1 MDLPKFVV
9 FNSLSNKNYL
19 CPGGTHGYMKFEA
32 MDVVRWGVKH
42 EVQKAKTGGGLIHIR
57 CCDTGKYWTWGLS
70 KDSVQFITA
79 QADQPGE
86 DTTTRACTLIKP
98 CHNTKD
104 GVKVINLE
112 VMYVGEWWPIGG
124 NKGGYLVSGDEDF
137 IISNW
142 ESLPANQPQEP
153 SIGDK
158 NMDTECAGATLGS
171 EEMDLPKFVSF
182 NSISNKNYL
191 RPDGINSY
199 IKFGAVDVISWGVKH
214 EVQKAKSGG
223 GLVHIRCCDT
233 GKYWSWGLT
242 DYSKSFIVSQ
252 ANQPGEDTTTGACT
266 LIKPSQYTKDGVSV
280 VNFQVMYEG
289 TWWSIGGDNEG
300 YLVIGGEDFIVSDWE
315 LLPHIGNEEMDLP
328 KFVVFNSLSNKNYLR
343 PGGINSY
350 MKFEV
355 VEVVKWGVKH
365 EVQKAKYGDGLVH
378 IRCCDTSKYWSW
390 GLTTDSVNFIT
401 AQADQPGEDTT
412 TRACTLIKP
421 SHNTKDGVK
430 VVNLQVMYQ
439 GKWLSVGRNEGGYL
453 VAGDEDF
460 IVPNWETLPPNQLQ
474 GLGNKNIN
482 TGGTGAS
489 IGSEKMAFQK
499 FKEEMD
505 LPKFEEEV
513 DLPKFVVFNSLLNK
527 NYLRPEG
534 ANSYMKFEVV
544 DAISWGV
551 KHEVMKKKSGGG
563 LVHIR
568 CCDTGKYWSWGL
580 TDYSRS
586 YIVAQADHP
595 VEDTTTRACTLI
607 KPSQYTK
614 DGVSVVNLQVMHKG
628 TWWSIGGDGGGYLVT
643 GGEDFIISDWELL
656 PRNQLKGPSVGD
668 KNMYTG
674 GTSAST
680 GNEEMDLP
688 KFEDE
693 MRLTKIVV
701 FNSLL
706 NTNYLRPVGQNCYM
720 KFDQTADLGSWGV
733 KHEIQMSKSGGGLV
747 HIRCCDN
754 GKYWAWGPT
763 KDSVDFI
770 TAQANQ
776 PGEDTSTRVCTLIK
790 PSFNTKDGVSA
801 INLEVMYQG
810 TWWPI
815 GGDSRGYLKVGGE
828 DFIVSDWESLP
839 PKQPQGASDGDKN
852 TNTGGGVLIGDTT
865 MEGGVSFGS
874 SNNIG
879 APVSIGNTTVNYQ
892 LLATQIPQEVVH
904 QLGTQ
909 LSEMVDQLFV
919 NMNTGGFRGAEA
931 WLATA
936 QRCESS
942 GRGSEQN
949 VGCKVDKLIG
959 KGGCNCLYK
968 GILPDG
974 KPVAVKVSKS
984 SKESWKDFTQVVDVL
999 IGVCVEDNALI
1010 SVYDLLPKGNLE
1022 ENLHVAIGIAEALN
1036 YLHNE
1041 SSPPVIHRDFKSS
1054 NILLLDEFEPKL
1066 SDFGLAIWGP
1076 SDSSFLTDN
1085 DVVVTFWY
1093 LAPEYFMYGK
1103 GSDKINAYSFGVVVL
1118 ELLSGRKPIS
1128 SESTKG
1134 QERLVMWAKL
1144 KLESGDL
1151 RSILDPNLDGNIDE
1165 VQIQRMALAVRFCL
1179 IRSARLHPK
1188 TRQFRG
1194 RGLRRHSAIFLLV
1207 WPWWLDG
1214 TQFLGVFL
1222 FYENCEMRL
1231 LVESTESHMTLALLD
1246 TEDTSTSFSSGEPS
1260 SGTSSEEYLKGRWN
1274 RSSSLD

>member
-9 FNSLSNKNYL
+9 INSLSNENYL
-19 CPGGTHGYMKFEA
+19 RPGGTNGYMKFEA

-57 CCDTGKYWTWGLS
+57 CCDTGKYWTWGLT

-98 CHNTKD
+98 SHNTKD
-104 GVKVINLE
+104 GVKVVNLE

-158 NMDTECAGATLGS
+158 NMDTECTGATLGS

-182 NSISNKNYL
+182 NSLLNKNYL
-191 RPDGINSY
+191 CPDGINSY

-214 EVQKAKSGG
+214 EIQKAKSGG

-242 DYSKSFIVSQ
+242 DYSKRFIVSQ
-252 ANQPGEDTTTGACT
+252 ANQPGEDTTTRACT

-300 YLVIGGEDFIVSDWE
+300 YLVTGGEDFIISDWE
-315 LLPHIGNEEMDLP
+315 LLPPIGSEEMDLP
-328 KFVVFNSLSNKNYLR
+328 KFVVFNSLSNENYLR

-355 VEVVKWGVKH
+355 VDVVKWGVKH
-365 EVQKAKYGDGLVH
+365 EVQKAKYGGGLVH

-430 VVNLQVMYQ
+430 VVNLQVMCQ

-460 IVPNWETLPPNQLQ
+460 IVSNWETLPPNQLQ
-474 GLGNKNIN
+474 GLGDKNSNI
-482 TGGTGAS
+482 GGTGAS

-505 LPKFEEEV
+505 LLKFEEEV

-586 YIVAQADHP
+586 YIVAQANHP

-614 DGVSVVNLQVMHKG
+614 DGVTVVNLQVMHKG
-628 TWWSIGGDGGGYLVT
+628 TWWSIGGDGRT
-643 GGEDFIISDWELL
+643 
-656 PRNQLKGPSVGD
+656 R
-668 KNMYTG
+668 
-674 GTSAST
+674 
-680 GNEEMDLP
+680 NEEMDLP
-688 KFEDE
+688 KFEEE
-693 MRLTKIVV
+693 MHLTKIVV

-706 NTNYLRPVGQNCYM
+706 NKNYLCPVGQNCYL
-720 KFDQTADLGSWGV
+720 KFDQTADVGRWGV

-776 PGEDTSTRVCTLIK
+776 PGEDTSTRACTLIK
-790 PSFNTKDGVSA
+790 PSFNTKDGVSV

-815 GGDSRGYLKVGGE
+815 GGDSRGYLTSGGE
-828 DFIVSDWESLP
+828 DFVILDWESLVSN
-839 PKQPQGASDGDKN
+839 QPQGASDGNKN
-852 TNTGGGVLIGDTT
+852 TKTGGDVTLGDASI
-865 MEGGVSFGS
+865 EGGVFFGNAS
-874 SNNIG
+874 IG
-879 APVSIGNTTVNYQ
+879 APILINSTIMNNIEPLT
-892 LLATQIPQEVVH
+892 TQIQEMMR
-904 QLGTQ
+904 QLQTVAIGGGGST
-909 LSEMVDQLFV
+909 L
-919 NMNTGGFRGAEA
+919 NMNT
-931 WLATA
+931 
-936 QRCESS
+936 
-942 GRGSEQN
+942 
-949 VGCKVDKLIG
+949 K
-959 KGGCNCLYK
+959 
-968 GILPDG
+968 DG
-974 KPVAVKVSKS
+974 
-984 SKESWKDFTQVVDVL
+984 
-999 IGVCVEDNALI
+999 
-1010 SVYDLLPKGNLE
+1010 
-1022 ENLHVAIGIAEALN
+1022 
-1036 YLHNE
+1036 
-1041 SSPPVIHRDFKSS
+1041 
-1054 NILLLDEFEPKL
+1054 
-1066 SDFGLAIWGP
+1066 
-1076 SDSSFLTDN
+1076 
-1085 DVVVTFWY
+1085 
-1093 LAPEYFMYGK
+1093 
-1103 GSDKINAYSFGVVVL
+1103 
-1118 ELLSGRKPIS
+1118 
-1128 SESTKG
+1128 
-1134 QERLVMWAKL
+1134 
-1144 KLESGDL
+1144 
-1151 RSILDPNLDGNIDE
+1151 
-1165 VQIQRMALAVRFCL
+1165 
-1179 IRSARLHPK
+1179 
-1188 TRQFRG
+1188 
-1194 RGLRRHSAIFLLV
+1194 
-1207 WPWWLDG
+1207 
-1214 TQFLGVFL
+1214 
-1222 FYENCEMRL
+1222 
-1231 LVESTESHMTLALLD
+1231 
-1246 TEDTSTSFSSGEPS
+1246 
-1260 SGTSSEEYLKGRWN
+1260 
-1274 RSSSLD
+1274 

>member
-1 MDLPKFVV
+1 MEKERMDLSKFVV

-19 CPGGTHGYMKFEA
+19 CPGGKHGYMKFEA
-32 MDVVRWGVKH
+32 MDIVRWGVKH
-42 EVQKAKTGGGLIHIR
+42 EVHKAKTGGGLIHIR

-98 CHNTKD
+98 SHNTKD
-104 GVKVINLE
+104 GVKVVNLE
-112 VMYVGEWWPIGG
+112 VMYVGKWWPIGG

-158 NMDTECAGATLGS
+158 NMDTECAGATIGS

-199 IKFGAVDVISWGVKH
+199 IKFGAVDVISWGVQH

-252 ANQPGEDTTTGACT
+252 ANQPGEDTTTRACT

-289 TWWSIGGDNEG
+289 TWWSIGGDDEG
-300 YLVIGGEDFIVSDWE
+300 YLVTGGEDFIVSDWE
-315 LLPHIGNEEMDLP
+315 LLPPIGNEEMDLP
-328 KFVVFNSLSNKNYLR
+328 KFVVFNSLSNENYLR

-355 VEVVKWGVKH
+355 VDVVKWGVKH
-365 EVQKAKYGDGLVH
+365 EVQKAKYGGGLVH
-378 IRCCDTSKYWSW
+378 IKCCNTSKYWSW

-412 TRACTLIKP
+412 TRAC
-421 SHNTKDGVK
+421 
-430 VVNLQVMYQ
+430 
-439 GKWLSVGRNEGGYL
+439 RNEGGYL

-460 IVPNWETLPPNQLQ
+460 IVSNWETLPPNQLQ
-474 GLGNKNIN
+474 GLGDKNIN
-482 TGGTGAS
+482 TGATGAS

-586 YIVAQADHP
+586 YIVAQANHP

-656 PRNQLKGPSVGD
+656 PRNLLKGPSVGD

-680 GNEEMDLP
+680 GNEEIDLP
-688 KFEDE
+688 KFEEE
-693 MRLTKIVV
+693 MHLTKIIV
-701 FNSLL
+701 FNSLF
-706 NTNYLRPVGQNCYM
+706 NKNYLCPVGQNRYM
-720 KFDQTADLGSWGV
+720 KFDQTANVGSWGV

-754 GKYWAWGPT
+754 DKYWAWGPT

-770 TAQANQ
+770 TAQAKQ
-776 PGEDTSTRVCTLIK
+776 PGEDTSTRACTLFK

-828 DFIVSDWESLP
+828 DFIVSDWESLS
-839 PKQPQGASDGDKN
+839 PKQPQRASNGDKN

-865 MEGGVSFGS
+865 LEGGVSFGS

-892 LLATQIPQEVVH
+892 LLAAQIPQEVVH

-909 LSEMVDQLFV
+909 LSEMVDQLIV
-919 NMNTGGFRGAEA
+919 NMNTGDTGTEFGDSETLEIARHSLANFNPLRQHKALSTSSFSFHSEDFGEQRPGWPLLSVSPLSKGGGFSPMTPIEAESPFSPQSNS
-931 WLATA
+931 TTDT
-936 QRCESS
+936 
-942 GRGSEQN
+942 N
-949 VGCKVDKLIG
+949 KLIG

-974 KPVAVKVSKS
+974 KPVTVKVLKS

-999 IGVCVEDNALI
+999 IDSWSL
-1010 SVYDLLPKGNLE
+1010 KQ
-1022 ENLHVAIGIAEALN
+1022 
-1036 YLHNE
+1036 
-1041 SSPPVIHRDFKSS
+1041 
-1054 NILLLDEFEPKL
+1054 L

-1085 DVVVTFWY
+1085 DVVVTFRY
-1093 LAPEYFMYGK
+1093 LAPVYFMYGK
-1103 GSDKINAYSFGVVVL
+1103 VSDKINAYSFGVVVL

-1134 QERLVMWAKL
+1134 QESLVMWAKP

-1179 IRSARLHPK
+1179 IRSARLCPK
-1188 TRQFRG
+1188 MRKVLNILKGDKDVEEFVKSQFGDQRG
-1194 RGLRRHSAIFLLV
+1194 TENDENTDDEVYPHS
-1207 WPWWLDG
+1207 
-1214 TQFLGVFL
+1214 
-1222 FYENCEMRL
+1222 
-1231 LVESTESHMTLALLD
+1231 STESHLTLVLLD

-1260 SGTSSEEYLKGRWN
+1260 SGTSSEEYLKGRCS

>member
-19 CPGGTHGYMKFEA
+19 RPGGTNGYMKFEA
-32 MDVVRWGVKH
+32 MDVGRWGVKH

-57 CCDTGKYWTWGLS
+57 CCDTGKYWTWGLT

-98 CHNTKD
+98 SHNTKD
-104 GVKVINLE
+104 GVKVVNLE

-124 NKGGYLVSGDEDF
+124 NKKGYLVSGDEDF
-137 IISNW
+137 IISHW
-142 ESLPANQPQEP
+142 ESLPANQSQEP

-158 NMDTECAGATLGS
+158 NMDAECIGATLGS

-182 NSISNKNYL
+182 NSLLNKNYL
-191 RPDGINSY
+191 HPDGINSY

-223 GLVHIRCCDT
+223 GLIHIRCCDT

-242 DYSKSFIVSQ
+242 DYSKSFIVTQ
-252 ANQPGEDTTTGACT
+252 ANQPGEDTTTRACT
-266 LIKPSQYTKDGVSV
+266 LIKPSQYTKDGVNV
-280 VNFQVMYEG
+280 VNLQVMYEG
-289 TWWSIGGDNEG
+289 TWWSIGGDDEG
-300 YLVIGGEDFIVSDWE
+300 YLVTGGEDFIISDWE
-315 LLPHIGNEEMDLP
+315 LLPPIGNEEMDLP
-328 KFVVFNSLSNKNYLR
+328 KFVVFNSLSNENYLR
-343 PGGINSY
+343 PGGINSF

-355 VEVVKWGVKH
+355 VDVIKWGVKH
-365 EVQKAKYGDGLVH
+365 EVQKAKYGGGLVH

-390 GLTTDSVNFIT
+390 GLTTNSVNFIT

-439 GKWLSVGRNEGGYL
+439 GKWLSVGKNEGGYL

-460 IVPNWETLPPNQLQ
+460 IVSNWEMLPPNQLQ
-474 GLGNKNIN
+474 GLGDKNMN

-489 IGSEKMAFQK
+489 IGSEKIAFQK

-551 KHEVMKKKSGGG
+551 KHEVMKKKSEGGLVHIRCCDTGKYWSWGLTDYSRSYIVAQANHPVEDTTTRACTLIKPSQYTKDGVSVVNLQVMYEGTWWSIGGDNEGYLVTGGEDFIISDWELLPPIGNEEKDLPKFVVFNSLSNENYLRPGGINSYMKFEVMDVVKWGVKHEVQKAKYGGGLVHIRCCDTSKYWSWGLTTDSVNFITAQADQLVEDTTTRACTLIKPSYNTKDGVKFVNLQVMYQGKWLSVGRNERGYLVAGDEDFIVSNWEMLPPNQLQGLGDKNINTGGTGASIGSEKMAFQKFKEEMDLPKFEEEVDLPKFVVFNSLLNKNYLRPEGTNSYMKFEVVDAISWGGKHEVMKKKSGGG

-586 YIVAQADHP
+586 YIVAQANHP

-656 PRNQLKGPSVGD
+656 PPNQPQGPSVGD

-680 GNEEMDLP
+680 GNEEMNLP
-688 KFEDE
+688 EFEEE
-693 MRLTKIVV
+693 MHLTKIVV

-706 NTNYLRPVGQNCYM
+706 NKNYLRPVGQNCYM
-720 KFDQTADLGSWGV
+720 KFDQTANVGSWGV
-733 KHEIQMSKSGGGLV
+733 KHEIQMSESGGGLV
-747 HIRCCDN
+747 HIRCDN
-754 GKYWAWGPT
+754 GKCWAWGST

-776 PGEDTSTRVCTLIK
+776 PGEDASIRACTLIK

-852 TNTGGGVLIGDTT
+852 TNTEGGVLIGDTT
-865 MEGGVSFGS
+865 IEGGVSFGS
-874 SNNIG
+874 SKNIS
-879 APVSIGNTTVNYQ
+879 ASVSIGNTTVNYQ
-892 LLATQIPQEVVH
+892 LLATQIPQEVVR
-904 QLGTQ
+904 QLG
-909 LSEMVDQLFV
+909 SIW
-919 NMNTGGFRGAEA
+919 NT
-931 WLATA
+931 
-936 QRCESS
+936 
-942 GRGSEQN
+942 
-949 VGCKVDKLIG
+949 
-959 KGGCNCLYK
+959 
-968 GILPDG
+968 
-974 KPVAVKVSKS
+974 
-984 SKESWKDFTQVVDVL
+984 
-999 IGVCVEDNALI
+999 
-1010 SVYDLLPKGNLE
+1010 
-1022 ENLHVAIGIAEALN
+1022 
-1036 YLHNE
+1036 
-1041 SSPPVIHRDFKSS
+1041 
-1054 NILLLDEFEPKL
+1054 
-1066 SDFGLAIWGP
+1066 
-1076 SDSSFLTDN
+1076 
-1085 DVVVTFWY
+1085 
-1093 LAPEYFMYGK
+1093 
-1103 GSDKINAYSFGVVVL
+1103 
-1118 ELLSGRKPIS
+1118 
-1128 SESTKG
+1128 
-1134 QERLVMWAKL
+1134 
-1144 KLESGDL
+1144 
-1151 RSILDPNLDGNIDE
+1151 NIDGG
-1165 VQIQRMALAVRFCL
+1165 
-1179 IRSARLHPK
+1179 S
-1188 TRQFRG
+1188 
-1194 RGLRRHSAIFLLV
+1194 
-1207 WPWWLDG
+1207 
-1214 TQFLGVFL
+1214 
-1222 FYENCEMRL
+1222 
-1231 LVESTESHMTLALLD
+1231 
-1246 TEDTSTSFSSGEPS
+1246 
-1260 SGTSSEEYLKGRWN
+1260 
-1274 RSSSLD
+1274 